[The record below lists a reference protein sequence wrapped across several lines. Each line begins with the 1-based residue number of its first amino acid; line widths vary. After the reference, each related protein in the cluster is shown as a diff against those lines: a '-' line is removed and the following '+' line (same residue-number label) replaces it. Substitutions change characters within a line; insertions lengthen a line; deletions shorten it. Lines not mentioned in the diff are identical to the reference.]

1 MSDHDSA
8 IREWSPAPG
17 LVAVTWVASLLSA
30 LWLAALWISG
40 SDPPGRLIAGAACV
54 GLTALALFW
63 TRARPRLHADAG
75 GVTIGGLRRPRHHP
89 WPLVTDVRV
98 VRVRRLGRE
107 SSLLEIDT
115 VTADGGERLY
125 VLGRLDLGADPEDV
139 AAALARTRPA

>member
-1 MSDHDSA
+1 MSDHYGASHG
-8 IREWSPAPG
+8 WSPSSG
-17 LVAVTWVASLLSA
+17 LVALAWVAALLSA

-40 SDPPGRLIAGAACV
+40 SDPAGRLIAGAAML
-54 GLTALALFW
+54 GLAGLALFW
-63 TRARPRLHADAG
+63 TQARPRLQADRG

-115 VTADGGERLY
+115 VAADGTERLY
-125 VLGRLDLGADPEDV
+125 VLGRLDLGEDPEAV
-139 AAALARTRPA
+139 AEALTRARP

>member
-8 IREWSPAPG
+8 IRDWSPSWAP
-17 LVAVTWVASLLSA
+17 VALTWTAALLSA

-40 SDPPGRLIAGAACV
+40 SDPPGRLIAGAATV
-54 GLTALALFW
+54 GLAALATFW

-75 GVTIGGLRRPRHHP
+75 GVTIGGLRRSRHHP

-125 VLGRLDLGADPEDV
+125 VLGRLDLGTDPEDV
-139 AAALARTRPA
+139 ADALARTRP